1 MDIQIHASP
10 VFLIPL
16 REKHIEVLMLLSEHH
31 YDGTCKAASKVG
43 GFLYGW
49 KNQID
54 WWKDYEQEEEYKTIR
69 TNMHELGLCCKM
81 LEMSSYLFPSPSR
94 GLTAAV
100 FGSHKDSEEMKVA
113 RDMRQSFNRAFSLA
127 NSKYDE
133 WKVTS
138 S

>member
-1 MDIQIHASP
+1 MNIQIHASP
-10 VFLIPL
+10 VFFVPL

-43 GFLYGW
+43 GFLHGW
-49 KNQID
+49 KNQIN
-54 WWKDYEQEEEYKTIR
+54 WWKQPDYELEEEYKTIR
-69 TNMHELGLCCKM
+69 TDMHELGLCCKM
-81 LEMSSYLFPSPSR
+81 LEMSSYLF
-94 GLTAAV
+94 TD
-100 FGSHKDSEEMKVA
+100 KDSEEMKTA

-133 WKVTS
+133 WKVVS